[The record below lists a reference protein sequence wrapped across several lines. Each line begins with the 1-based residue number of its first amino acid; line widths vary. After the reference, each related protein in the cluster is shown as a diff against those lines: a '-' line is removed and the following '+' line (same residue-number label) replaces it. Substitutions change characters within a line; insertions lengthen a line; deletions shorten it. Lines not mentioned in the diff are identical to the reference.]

1 MGAAS
6 SRERIKTAGESIA
19 AGCRSHN
26 NQMQGRAED
35 FFLFGLT
42 VYNLM
47 ELKARGYN
55 PRGAYESKR

>member
-1 MGAAS
+1 
-6 SRERIKTAGESIA
+6 
-19 AGCRSHN
+19 
-26 NQMQGRAED
+26 MQGCAED

-55 PRGAYESKR
+55 HSPGIYRVEVAAAARRRAMKLYDGTANGP